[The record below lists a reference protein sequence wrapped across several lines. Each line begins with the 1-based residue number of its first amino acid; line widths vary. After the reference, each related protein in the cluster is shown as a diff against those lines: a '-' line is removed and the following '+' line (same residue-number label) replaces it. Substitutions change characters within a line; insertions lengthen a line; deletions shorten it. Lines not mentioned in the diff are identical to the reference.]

1 MKNKK
6 WVRLLAYV
14 TGSVNQELLLQNE
27 YLAAENRILR
37 AKLPSRLRLSDPE
50 RATLAEIGKRLGR
63 QALRAVACVA
73 KPDTILAWYRRLV
86 AKKFDGSK
94 HRQYPGRP
102 RVTADVEAL
111 VVRMA
116 RENADWGYDR
126 IVGALSNLGHQVSD
140 QTVGNILRRHG
151 IAPAPKRGQTTTW
164 KDFIAA
170 HKNVLVGADFF
181 TVEVLTWRGLATYY
195 VLFFL
200 HLESRRVTVAGI
212 TRHPDQEWMEQIA
225 RSATQETWGF
235 LDGCRYV
242 LHDRDTKFCASFQSV
257 LAAGGVKTM
266 ALPARSP
273 NLNAFA
279 ERWVRSAKEE
289 CLSKLI
295 LFGEGPLSPTL
306 AEFSSHYHGERN
318 HQGKGNKLLFPNAG
332 DKTKQRGHAVA
343 CHRETRRPAQVLWP
357 RRMNIFSLQGSG
369 ETENTA
375 VMTVHLK

>member
-1 MKNKK
+1 MRNKK

-37 AKLPSRLRLSDPE
+37 AKLPSILRLSDPE

-63 QALRAVACVA
+63 QALGQVAWVA
-73 KPDTILAWYRRLV
+73 KPDTILAWYRKLV

-102 RVTADVEAL
+102 RVAADVEAL

-126 IVGALSNLGHQVSD
+126 IVGALTNLGHPVSD

-151 IAPAPKRGQTTTW
+151 IAPAPKRGQTTSW

-170 HKNVLVGADFF
+170 HMNVLAGADFF

-200 HLESRRVTVAGI
+200 HLESRRVNVAGI
-212 TRHPDQEWMEQIA
+212 TRHPDHEWMEQIA
-225 RSATQETWGF
+225 RSATQESWGY
-235 LDGCRYV
+235 LDGRRYV
-242 LHDRDTKFCASFQSV
+242 LHDRDTKFCASFRSM
-257 LAAGGVKTM
+257 LAEGGVETIT
-266 ALPARSP
+266 LPARSP

-279 ERWVRSAKEE
+279 ERWVRSVKQE
-289 CLSKLI
+289 CLAKLI
-295 LFGEGPLSPTL
+295 LFGEGPLSRTL
-306 AEFSSHYHGERN
+306 TEFCAHYHGERN
-318 HQGKGNKLLFPNAG
+318 HQGRGNKLLFPDAV
-332 DKTKQRGHAVA
+332 DESKTRGHTVA
-343 CHRETRRPAQVLWP
+343 CRHRLGG
-357 RRMNIFSLQGSG
+357 L
-369 ETENTA
+369 
-375 VMTVHLK
+375 LKYYGRAA

>member
-1 MKNKK
+1 MRSKK
-6 WVRLLAYV
+6 WARLLAHV
-14 TGSVNQELLLQNE
+14 TGSVNRELLLQNE

-50 RATLAEIGKRLGR
+50 RATLAEVGRRLGR
-63 QALRAVACVA
+63 KALRGVACVA

-102 RVTADVEAL
+102 AVAPEVEAL

-116 RENADWGYDR
+116 RENTGWGYDR
-126 IVGALSNLGHQVSD
+126 IVGALTSLGHRLSD

-151 IAPAPKRGQTTTW
+151 IAPAPKRSQTTSW
-164 KDFIAA
+164 KDFITA
-170 HKNVLVGADFF
+170 HKDVLAGADFF
-181 TVEVLTWRGLATYY
+181 TVEVLSWRGLVTYY

-200 HLESRRVTVAGI
+200 HLESRRVSVAGI

-225 RSATQETWGF
+225 RSATQESWGY

-242 LHDRDTKFCASFQSV
+242 LHDRDTKFCASFRSV

-279 ERWVRSAKEE
+279 ERWARSAKEE

-295 LFGEGPLSPTL
+295 LFGEGPLSRTL
-306 AEFSSHYHGERN
+306 AEFSAHYHGERN
-318 HQGKGNKLLFPNAG
+318 HQGKGNKLLFPEAA
-332 DKTKQRGHAVA
+332 DKTEERGHVVE
-343 CHRETRRPAQVLWP
+343 CRHRLGG
-357 RRMNIFSLQGSG
+357 L
-369 ETENTA
+369 
-375 VMTVHLK
+375 LKYYARAA